1 MESFLQ
7 IKLFFNNNHEI
18 IIDGSFS
25 FDKSQALLGS
35 FSDTEIY
42 SYQISPRYLF
52 KLNYDLV
59 ELDNIFGIDLIHAYY
74 YSDRMSADG
83 KTYYKKYKMTDQT
96 AAFYFNTNIKA
107 NSVNKFSIGAR
118 YQGNWLKTSDSVTP
132 GHIIPNGE
140 TDTDRPTENFSNPQ
154 FAYHLGYEY
163 QINKFNTVS
172 SKIGRSFRYPN
183 LDERIGLNG
192 TSFKLGPQK
201 SHDFEISHKLN
212 FKNLNVSTTFIT

>member
-1 MESFLQ
+1 MSYHINVLSHNQFLE
-7 IKLFFNNNHEI
+7 LPGNRLTSAYYDDPRGTLTPTNFNQRNGWKAFYGLSYSSPSNHEI

-83 KTYYKKYKMTDQT
+83 KTYYKK
-96 AAFYFNTNIKA
+96 
-107 NSVNKFSIGAR
+107 NK
-118 YQGNWLKTSDSVTP
+118 ND
-132 GHIIPNGE
+132 
-140 TDTDRPTENFSNPQ
+140 
-154 FAYHLGYEY
+154 
-163 QINKFNTVS
+163 
-172 SKIGRSFRYPN
+172 
-183 LDERIGLNG
+183 
-192 TSFKLGPQK
+192 
-201 SHDFEISHKLN
+201 
-212 FKNLNVSTTFIT
+212 